1 MHRNAQQRFTLDSQL
16 TYLGR
21 PSDAQK
27 FVHSFRP
34 LVCLFSKQHETAES
48 VQMAMDA
55 LDSVGQ
61 TYFGKRLGHAVAV
74 MDHADGLRKGMLRE
88 EGTDRPPLKIAS
100 CWPHLARARV
110 SA

>member
-1 MHRNAQQRFTLDSQL
+1 MRC
-16 TYLGR
+16 Y
-21 PSDAQK
+21 AQK

-55 LDSVGQ
+55 LDSVAQ
-61 TYFGKRLGHAVAV
+61 TYFGKRLGHAVAF
-74 MDHADGLRKGMLRE
+74 MDHADGLRKGMQRE
-88 EGTDRPPLKIAS
+88 EGTDRPPLRTAS